1 MRRQREPIVDARP
14 LVTNLQRQHRTDKRL
29 EMSSADRCLR
39 MGAFAGSINMGID
52 EALANLC
59 RDRVT
64 LRFYAWEAPTLSIG
78 YAQRCDD
85 IDLTAC
91 RTSAVALV
99 RRPTGGRAVLHQ
111 QDLTYSLILPLR
123 PPWTTFSIAESYRL
137 INVCLLRGLERL
149 GLKATIG
156 RRPRQSVG
164 ALSPFCFPAISQYD
178 VMIGEKKV
186 IGSAQRRFPGALL
199 QQGSILLDF
208 DASGIRALVRRDEQ
222 AAATGA
228 LRKVGSLRE
237 AMGRLPDR
245 LEVETAIRDG
255 LAAEMGIEFVEGE
268 LGPEECEL
276 SMQCAAARYASPN
289 WTFRR

>member
-1 MRRQREPIVDARP
+1 MRRQRELIVDARP
-14 LVTNLQRQHRTDKRL
+14 LVTNLQRQHQTDKRV
-29 EMSSADRCLR
+29 EMPSADRCLR
-39 MGAFAGSINMGID
+39 MGASTGSINMGID

-91 RTSAVALV
+91 RTSAVGVV

-123 PPWTTFSIAESYRL
+123 LPWTTFSITESYRL

-149 GLKATIG
+149 GLKATIWNG
-156 RRPRQSVG
+156 PGQSVG
-164 ALSPFCFPAISQYD
+164 VLSPFCFPAISQYD
-178 VMIGEKKV
+178 VMIGKKKV

-208 DASGIRALVRRDEQ
+208 DPSGIRALLRRDEQ
-222 AAATGA
+222 AAAAGA
-228 LRKVGSLRE
+228 LGKVGSLRE

-268 LGPEECEL
+268 LGPEECER